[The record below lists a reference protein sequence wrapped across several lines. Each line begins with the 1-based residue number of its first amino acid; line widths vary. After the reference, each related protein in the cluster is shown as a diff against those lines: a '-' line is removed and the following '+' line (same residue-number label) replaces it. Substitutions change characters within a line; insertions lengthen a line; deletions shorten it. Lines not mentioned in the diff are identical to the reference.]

1 MKESILKNKCFEL
14 ALKNVGMIK
23 QSTMKPSSYQTSL
36 CFGIFFFLLNALQ
49 AQRKTVEYS
58 RDFSF
63 REGVY
68 LSLTDFKNN
77 NPIPSSRIVF
87 STNRGDRD
95 FLKYVLNKKVVT
107 YIDSTGKQQEIESEK
122 IWGYSSNDMLYIKY
136 GVNYNRVAVVGSLC
150 HFIATTQ
157 TVAPFRNPYPYNRYD
172 PTINQVQYIYTTNQH
187 ILDFETGVVQE
198 FNVLSMETLL
208 KRDEVLYN
216 EFVSLSKRKKKE
228 SVFIFL
234 RKYND
239 RHPIYFPE

>member
-1 MKESILKNKCFEL
+1 
-14 ALKNVGMIK
+14 
-23 QSTMKPSSYQTSL
+23 
-36 CFGIFFFLLNALQ
+36 
-49 AQRKTVEYS
+49 
-58 RDFSF
+58 
-63 REGVY
+63 
-68 LSLTDFKNN
+68 
-77 NPIPSSRIVF
+77 
-87 STNRGDRD
+87 
-95 FLKYVLNKKVVT
+95 
-107 YIDSTGKQQEIESEK
+107 
-122 IWGYSSNDMLYIKY
+122 MLYIKY